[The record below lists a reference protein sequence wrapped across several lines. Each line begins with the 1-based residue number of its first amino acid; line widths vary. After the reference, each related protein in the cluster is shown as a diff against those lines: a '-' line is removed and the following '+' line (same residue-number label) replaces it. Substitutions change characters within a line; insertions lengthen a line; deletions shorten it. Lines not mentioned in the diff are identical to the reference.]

1 MKDERDGGGKGF
13 PNPFITLRFWPAADL
28 EHWSLGMSVTSLV
41 IVPLQLVNGQAKRG
55 GTHSLELEAAQ
66 ILVNCSPSADFDLKT
81 ESCKRTP

>member
-1 MKDERDGGGKGF
+1 MKGMEVVKGF
-13 PNPFITLRFWPAADL
+13 PIHSSHSVFGQLQT

-66 ILVNCSPSADFDLKT
+66 ILVNCSPSHTLGILI
-81 ESCKRTP
+81 